1 MKLIV
6 TILFSL
12 LILSSSGGMVLA
24 KHFCGGELVETAFFK
39 KLDSCCDG
47 MEERGCC
54 DTEQHDLKHDEN
66 TPVSIYSFTAQVPV
80 LMYVFEIP
88 SLSEIISPDN
98 FIVKKFLQ
106 KPLTVPD
113 IFARNQSF
121 LL

>member
-1 MKLIV
+1 
-6 TILFSL
+6 
-12 LILSSSGGMVLA
+12 MVLA

-47 MEERGCC
+47 IEETGCC
-54 DTEQHDLKHDEN
+54 DTEQQDLKRDEN